1 MNKKP
6 EIAFFDM
13 DYTILENDCDVLW
26 KKFLADKGLAP
37 DTDREKADYYLDLHQ
52 KGELPVDE
60 YIKFQMKEFTG
71 NMPDKMFELSQQHFD
86 THVHKFLYPQAKQE
100 IKKLKKSAIPD
111 VLITGT
117 NEVIATPIA
126 KAMDFTDLI
135 ATKLEISN
143 GMYTGKVKGDFLIKE
158 NKLQFASEYCQKKGA
173 TLDDAIFYADS
184 INDLELLE
192 KVFLPITVN
201 PGEALLEI
209 AQARNWHIKN
219 WTL

>member
-6 EIAFFDM
+6 KIAFFDM

-26 KKFLADKGLAP
+26 KNFLADLGMAP
-37 DTDREKADYYLDLHQ
+37 EMDRKKADYYLDLHQ
-52 KGELPVDE
+52 KGKLLVNE
-60 YIKFQMKEFTG
+60 YIKFQMKEFAG
-71 NMPDKMFELSQQHFD
+71 NTPEKMNNLSQQHFD
-86 THVHKFLYPQAKQE
+86 SRVQKFLYPQAKQE
-100 IKKLKKSAIPD
+100 IIKLKKSAIPI

-126 KAMDFTDLI
+126 KALDFTDLI
-135 ATKLEISN
+135 ATKLEIKDCK
-143 GMYTGKVKGDFLIKE
+143 YTGNVSGPFLIKE
-158 NKLQFASEYCQKKGA
+158 NKLKFARACCRKKGTA
-173 TLDDAIFYADS
+173 LNNAVFYADS

-201 PGEALLEI
+201 PGESLREI
-209 AQARNWHIKN
+209 ARARNWSIKN